1 MSDFH
6 SHQVNLRL
14 VSRYRFTAE
23 FPEVSGTPS
32 LLFDEGPPV
41 SDGQGPNAAMVLGAV
56 IGDCLSA
63 TLRSCLIWA
72 HVDVEALG
80 ARVVTRVARNEAGR
94 FRISGIEVE
103 LRPTVPAGERGRLE
117 RCQAVFQDYCT
128 VTESV
133 RQGIPVTVSF
143 SRLGSDISNIR
154 GPGRATENPT

>member
-1 MSDFH
+1 MSDIH

-14 VSRYRFTAE
+14 VTKYRVMAE

-41 SDGQGPNAAMVLGAV
+41 GDGRGPNAAMVLGAA
-56 IGDCLSA
+56 IGDCLTA
-63 TLRSCLIWA
+63 TLVSCLTRA
-72 HVDVEALG
+72 HVELQALT
-80 ARVVTRVARNEAGR
+80 ATVVTHVDRNHAGR

-103 LRPTVPAGERGRLE
+103 LCPTVPPGGQAGVE

-143 SRLGSDISNIR
+143 PRPASEL
-154 GPGRATENPT
+154 